1 MLVSLQ
7 GSGGGA
13 IRVRAESKVPYPN
26 WAQFIGAVIV
36 LSSVLSI
43 PTVLIVRLIAF
54 HDARQQALDFFKE
67 KKEQIIRFYELIRS
81 VSFRRVVYAP
91 HVDEEERYTADESG
105 QIPYV
110 SAAESSNETLQN
122 GAENIEKH

>member
-1 MLVSLQ
+1 MRTEFKL
-7 GSGGGA
+7 
-13 IRVRAESKVPYPN
+13 PYPN

-54 HDARQQALDFFKE
+54 HEARQQALDFFKE
-67 KKEQIIRFYELIRS
+67 KKEQVIRFYQLIRS

-91 HVDEEERYTADESG
+91 HVDEETDENG

-110 SAAESSNETLQN
+110 SAADSSNDTLQN
-122 GAENIEKH
+122 SAGNIKKD

>member
-1 MLVSLQ
+1 MILPLVSAGQ
-7 GSGGGA
+7 WSCWPNQCES
-13 IRVRAESKVPYPN
+13 RATLS

-54 HDARQQALDFFKE
+54 QEARLQALDFFKE
-67 KKEQIIRFYELIRS
+67 KKEQAIRFYTLVRS

-91 HVDEEERYTADESG
+91 QVDDEERYTEESS
-105 QIPYV
+105 QTPYV
-110 SAAESSNETLQN
+110 SAFIKRKCAIQCSKY
-122 GAENIEKH
+122 IH